1 MITIFGL
8 KFVSSESLR
17 KELNI
22 WGCKWA
28 EKLDIRDLLRMA
40 FPESTDA
47 EIKAN
52 LKYFTEHSFFKQSP
66 VVSKAIYDN
75 YCHEFGYSLPYDL
88 NGYVVHEEPNNEPKV
103 VPKVAPIEPKVTK
116 PKAEVTNQQN
126 DEYNQ
131 IKKMLLTEIALIQDA
146 KNYTNADGEV
156 DLQKADMLFKR
167 AETVNNI
174 AGALNDMK
182 KTEIE
187 AKKLQ
192 LDVVKTALSHGYDI
206 KVNGNLL
213 GVEIKRVQRAKNG
226 LEKIANGQKKL

>member
-1 MITIFGL
+1 MITIFDI

-28 EKLDIRDLLRMA
+28 EKLDIKDLLRMA
-40 FPESTDA
+40 FPECTDA

-52 LKYFTEHSFFKQSP
+52 LKYFTEHSFFKQRP
-66 VVSKAIYDN
+66 AVPKAIYDN
-75 YCHEFGYSLPYDL
+75 YCHEFGYSLPYDI
-88 NGYVVHEEPNNEPKV
+88 NGYVIEEEPNNEPKV
-103 VPKVAPIEPKVTK
+103 APKVAHIEPKVTK
-116 PKAEVTNQQN
+116 PKVEVMNQQN

-131 IKKMLLTEIALIQDA
+131 IKQMLLNEIALIQDA
-146 KNYTNADGEV
+146 KNYTNEDGEV

-167 AETVNNI
+167 AEAVNNI
-174 AGALNDMK
+174 AGSLNDMK

-192 LDVVKTALSHGYDI
+192 LDAVKTALSHGYEV

-213 GVEIKRVQRAKNG
+213 GVEIK
-226 LEKIANGQKKL
+226 

>member
-1 MITIFGL
+1 MITIFEL
-8 KFVSSESLR
+8 KFQSSESLR
-17 KELNI
+17 KALGI
-22 WGCKWA
+22 FGSKWS
-28 EKLDIRDLLRMA
+28 EKLDIKDLLRMA
-40 FPESTDA
+40 FPESTDT

-52 LKYFTEHSFFKQSP
+52 LKHFVEHGAFKLRP
-66 VVSKAIYDN
+66 VVPKAIYDN
-75 YCHEFGYSLPYDL
+75 YCHEFGYSLPYDV
-88 NGYVVHEEPNNEPKV
+88 NGYVIEDDPNNEPKV
-103 VPKVAPIEPKVTK
+103 AQKVTHIEPKVTK
-116 PKAEVTNQQN
+116 PKVEVMNQQN

-131 IKKMLLTEIALIQDA
+131 IKKMLLAEIALIQDA
-146 KNYTNADGEV
+146 KNYTNADGEF

-174 AGALNDMK
+174 AGSLNDMK

-213 GVEIKRVQRAKNG
+213 GVEIK
-226 LEKIANGQKKL
+226 